1 METNEASKYD
11 YNRFE
16 STGQRVGQ
24 AVVDILSRENAPQTV
39 EETLDAFGPDY
50 AKNLDDTIEANKT
63 KYKSPFYVLSLL
75 KKEMWAVNVVRNFFI
90 ARQTAPY
97 ALDLIQN
104 YPHHT
109 KTLYQVNSDRGHLK
123 LCWSIPGHSECL
135 AILKSPQSFDE
146 ELVKWI
152 LEAYSGKLELD
163 SYSM

>member
-1 METNEASKYD
+1 MEKIETSKYD
-11 YNRFE
+11 YNRFG

-109 KTLYQVNSDRGHLK
+109 KTLYQINSDRGHLK

-135 AILKSPQSFDE
+135 AILKSPKSFDE